1 MSEQLNEL
9 GAYIEAK
16 RPDCILGWDIAFD
29 ELNMDVTQANLP
41 GLVEFIKSDATCRFS
56 SLVMKQWT
64 FPDPRCPKNI
74 RKKSVYRSTLHP

>member
-41 GLVEFIKSDATCRFS
+41 GLVEFIKSDAVSYTHLTLPTIL
-56 SLVMKQWT
+56 LV
-64 FPDPRCPKNI
+64 
-74 RKKSVYRSTLHP
+74 

>member
-29 ELNMDVTQANLP
+29 ELNMDAVSYTHL
-41 GLVEFIKSDATCRFS
+41 
-56 SLVMKQWT
+56 
-64 FPDPRCPKNI
+64 
-74 RKKSVYRSTLHP
+74 TLTTILIV